1 MSEYWPKPEPNPIKI
16 NPDGSQSPNPR
27 YQGPNPYKKGA
38 DGKLTRIKNIKPV
51 KPAAMGLF
59 RNLGHLGT
67 ALSAGAGIGLWM
79 KDNVGINTSG
89 SGRGEGLSAF
99 NPEKLTGTYGSLPA
113 SARVVTD
120 YPKGI
125 PTGLGGGNAAQAQ
138 SLDPEASAYI
148 PPTRITTPDPTPVPV
163 PTPEISSTSSS
174 PDSQIPRMTF
184 EDANKGL
191 SDGITIQNPF
201 ADVYKSINF
210 DASNSAPDAGD
221 SVSGYSN
228 NNGGFVVNPG
238 EKSNDIN
245 DPSTWTD
252 SYKLRRAFLDA
263 DDSLQG
269 LRNIEALKGIK
280 YAEGKHYRANE
291 QAGNEGQSD
300 FVPIDKSDY
309 KKYKRGDLD
318 AGSFVSELSPWSQQL
333 VENLSTGNFTNPD
346 NLKDLDIFKSD
357 IEVPYN
363 FDNVPT
369 EVFSEK
375 GLDLKY
381 PGIFNSTYR
390 PVI

>member
-1 MSEYWPKPEPNPIKI
+1 MPAHYYPTPEPNPIKI

-51 KPAAMGLF
+51 KPAAMGLL

-148 PPTRITTPDPTPVPV
+148 PPTRITIPDPTPPPAPKSEPNWVDWYQKDNDLGNKNIDEVKSHFASQSKGLGEWAEANPALAWRAYQKQM
-163 PTPEISSTSSS
+163 
-174 PDSQIPRMTF
+174 PDSMGALTEWNTDMDVDAPAQSVIPGRA
-184 EDANKGL
+184 ER
-191 SDGITIQNPF
+191 IQG
-201 ADVYKSINF
+201 SI
-210 DASNSAPDAGD
+210 
-221 SVSGYSN
+221 
-228 NNGGFVVNPG
+228 
-238 EKSNDIN
+238 
-245 DPSTWTD
+245 
-252 SYKLRRAFLDA
+252 
-263 DDSLQG
+263 DSLV
-269 LRNIEALKGIK
+269 KD
-280 YAEGKHYRANE
+280 
-291 QAGNEGQSD
+291 SD
-300 FVPIDKSDY
+300 
-309 KKYKRGDLD
+309 LN
-318 AGSFVSELSPWSQQL
+318 PWSQQL
-333 VENLSTGNFTNPD
+333 LENLSTGNFTNPG